1 MNDLFLLILSILSC
15 YLIGSISF
23 GRIIS
28 KLSKNIDITSKGSG
42 NTGATNVLRSIGVS
56 YGLLVLFLDMVKS
69 IIPVLIIE
77 NYEFGSINYATQIAA
92 LSAIIGHCYP
102 IFHNF
107 KGGKGVATGIGPLF
121 VIFMPAA
128 TSALIAFVIAILI
141 SRMVSV
147 GSILGCFA
155 SLLFMIIFNLM
166 NLFESSWID
175 LIYLVPA
182 ISIIIYKHN
191 ENIKRIISGTE
202 NKLTFNKNEN

>member
-1 MNDLFLLILSILSC
+1 MNDLFLFILSILSC

-28 KLSKNIDITSKGSG
+28 KLSKNIDITSQGSG
-42 NTGATNVLRSIGVS
+42 ITGAKNVLRSIGVS
-56 YGLLVLFLDMVKS
+56 YGLLVLFLDMLKS

-77 NYEFGSINYATQIAA
+77 NYEFSSINYATQIAA

-107 KGGKGVATGIGPLF
+107 KVGKGVATGIGPLF

-147 GSILGCFA
+147 GSILGCLV

-166 NLFESSWID
+166 NLFENSWID

>member
-147 GSILGCFA
+147 GSILGCLV

>member
-1 MNDLFLLILSILSC
+1 MNDLFLFILSILSC

-28 KLSKNIDITSKGSG
+28 KLSKNIDITSQGSG

-56 YGLLVLFLDMVKS
+56 YGLLVLFLDMLKS

-77 NYEFGSINYATQIAA
+77 NYEFSSKNYATQIAA

-147 GSILGCFA
+147 GSILGCLV

-166 NLFESSWID
+166 NLFENSWID

>member
-1 MNDLFLLILSILSC
+1 MSDLFLFILSILSC

-28 KLSKNIDITSKGSG
+28 KLSKNIDITSQGSG

-56 YGLLVLFLDMVKS
+56 YGLLVLFLDMLKS

-77 NYEFGSINYATQIAA
+77 NYEFSSINYATQIAA

-147 GSILGCFA
+147 GSILGCLV

-166 NLFESSWID
+166 NLFENSWID

>member
-28 KLSKNIDITSKGSG
+28 KLSKNIDITSQGSG

-56 YGLLVLFLDMVKS
+56 YGLLVLFLDMLKS

-77 NYEFGSINYATQIAA
+77 NYEFSSINYATQIAA

-107 KGGKGVATGIGPLF
+107 KVGKGVATGIGPLF

-147 GSILGCFA
+147 GSILGCLV

-166 NLFESSWID
+166 NLFENSWID

>member
-1 MNDLFLLILSILSC
+1 MNDLFLFILSILSC
-15 YLIGSISF
+15 YLIGTISF

-28 KLSKNIDITSKGSG
+28 KLSKNIDITSQGSG

-56 YGLLVLFLDMVKS
+56 YGLLVLFLDMLKS

-77 NYEFGSINYATQIAA
+77 NYEFSSINYATQIAA

-147 GSILGCFA
+147 GSILGCLV

-166 NLFESSWID
+166 NL
-175 LIYLVPA
+175 
-182 ISIIIYKHN
+182 
-191 ENIKRIISGTE
+191 
-202 NKLTFNKNEN
+202 

>member
-1 MNDLFLLILSILSC
+1 MNDLFLFILSILSC

-28 KLSKNIDITSKGSG
+28 KLSKNIDITSQGSG

-56 YGLLVLFLDMVKS
+56 YGLLVLFLDMIKS

-77 NYEFGSINYATQIAA
+77 NYEFSSINYATQIAA

-147 GSILGCFA
+147 GSILGCLV

-166 NLFESSWID
+166 NLFENSWID

>member
-28 KLSKNIDITSKGSG
+28 KLSKNIDITSRGSG

>member
-1 MNDLFLLILSILSC
+1 MNDLFLFILSILSC

-28 KLSKNIDITSKGSG
+28 KLSKNIDFTSQGSG

-56 YGLLVLFLDMVKS
+56 YGLLVLFLDMLKS

-77 NYEFGSINYATQIAA
+77 NYEFSSINYATQIAA

-147 GSILGCFA
+147 GSILGCLV

-166 NLFESSWID
+166 NLFENSWID

>member
-1 MNDLFLLILSILSC
+1 MNDLFLFILSILSC

-28 KLSKNIDITSKGSG
+28 KLSKNIDITSQGSG

-56 YGLLVLFLDMVKS
+56 YGLLVLFLDMLKS

-77 NYEFGSINYATQIAA
+77 NYEFNSINYATQIAA

-147 GSILGCFA
+147 GSILGCLV

-166 NLFESSWID
+166 NLFENSWID

>member
-28 KLSKNIDITSKGSG
+28 KLSKNIDITSQGSG

-147 GSILGCFA
+147 GSILGCLV

>member
-1 MNDLFLLILSILSC
+1 MNDLFLFILSILSC

-28 KLSKNIDITSKGSG
+28 KLSKNIDITSQGSG

-56 YGLLVLFLDMVKS
+56 YGLLVLFLDMLKS

-77 NYEFGSINYATQIAA
+77 NYEFSSINYATQIAA

-147 GSILGCFA
+147 GSILGCLV

-166 NLFESSWID
+166 NLFENSWID

-202 NKLTFNKNEN
+202 NKLTLNKNEN